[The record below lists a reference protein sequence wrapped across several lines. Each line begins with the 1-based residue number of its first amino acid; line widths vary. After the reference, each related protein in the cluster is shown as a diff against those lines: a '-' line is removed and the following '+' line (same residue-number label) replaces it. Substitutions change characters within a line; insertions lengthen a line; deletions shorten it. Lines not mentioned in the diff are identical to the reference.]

1 MASAYAC
8 WRGARRP
15 GRVRSTVALWYPLS
29 SVFLE
34 RMSGVCMTVLWL
46 VWVGSNEYTYRRVIM
61 SGITYHARG
70 PRAALSG
77 RAHGRRRSQ
86 GPAARF

>member
-1 MASAYAC
+1 MRAGDVVLLKVALTLPLTSALRQLCMAAAYAC

-15 GRVRSTVALWYPLS
+15 GWVRSTVALWYPVS

-46 VWVGSNEYTYRRVIM
+46 WVGSNEYV
-61 SGITYHARG
+61 
-70 PRAALSG
+70 
-77 RAHGRRRSQ
+77 
-86 GPAARF
+86 

>member
-15 GRVRSTVALWYPLS
+15 GRVRSTVTLWCPPS
-29 SVFLE
+29 RAFLE

-46 VWVGSNEYTYRRVIM
+46 YVGSDEHV
-61 SGITYHARG
+61 
-70 PRAALSG
+70 
-77 RAHGRRRSQ
+77 
-86 GPAARF
+86 

>member
-1 MASAYAC
+1 MGSAYAC

-15 GRVRSTVALWYPLS
+15 GWVRSTVALWYPVS

-46 VWVGSNEYTYRRVIM
+46 WVGSNEYV
-61 SGITYHARG
+61 
-70 PRAALSG
+70 
-77 RAHGRRRSQ
+77 
-86 GPAARF
+86 